1 MMKKLTAAL
10 GALVLALTL
19 TACGSTV
26 EQLPTLSLETS
37 STASGV
43 SETSGVESGSQET
56 AEPQEV
62 ADTDFE
68 DSLTG
73 LCDFLEANSA
83 VTGDPTEMAYE
94 TIGAVGGYR
103 YRFLLGGS
111 TVQVEVYQYDL
122 DNLNEQGQSVLDS
135 VRDAGSF
142 HLLDKDVPATLSA
155 SGKYLLIYTDSST
168 SEANTQQRERVTQ
181 LFVNFKA

>member
-1 MMKKLTAAL
+1 MMKKLTAAF
-10 GALVLALTL
+10 GALALALTL
-19 TACGSTV
+19 TACGGTV

-37 STASGV
+37 STASGA
-43 SETSGVESGSQET
+43 SETSGVESGQSQEQV
-56 AEPQEV
+56 PV
-62 ADTDFE
+62 ADVGYE
-68 DSLTG
+68 DTLDG
-73 LCDFLEANSA
+73 LCSYLEAAKA
-83 VTGDPTEMAYE
+83 VTGEPTEMAYE

>member
-19 TACGSTV
+19 TACAV
-26 EQLPTLSLETS
+26 RRAAATLSLETS
-37 STASGV
+37 STA
-43 SETSGVESGSQET
+43 SGVESGSQET

-83 VTGDPTEMAYE
+83 VTGDPTRWPM
-94 TIGAVGGYR
+94 R
-103 YRFLLGGS
+103 
-111 TVQVEVYQYDL
+111 
-122 DNLNEQGQSVLDS
+122 
-135 VRDAGSF
+135 
-142 HLLDKDVPATLSA
+142 P
-155 SGKYLLIYTDSST
+155 
-168 SEANTQQRERVTQ
+168 
-181 LFVNFKA
+181 